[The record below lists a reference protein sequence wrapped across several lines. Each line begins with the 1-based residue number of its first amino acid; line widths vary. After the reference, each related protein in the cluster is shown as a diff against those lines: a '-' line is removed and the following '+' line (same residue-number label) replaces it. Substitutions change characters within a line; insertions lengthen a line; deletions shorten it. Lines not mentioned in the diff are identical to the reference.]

1 MLQVL
6 LLMHLIVRVVLFVI
20 FLMVA
25 IALLHLNACAQ
36 VHEKDTAVRAF
47 TNTPPWTIWEY
58 EGDIQWKGVW
68 DVDQRRGRGMCYWR
82 NGAVYMGDWSAHQ
95 PNGVGTLFYPNG
107 ITLSGQ
113 WRNGRLIR
121 RSFAHSFEEYKLDS
135 CPDQGAVLRD
145 TRATLH
151 MVSIGI
157 DQYVHLEA
165 LGRSDCD
172 ALRIAELWSS
182 LHEQHTQ
189 LAVLINERASG
200 AAVQRSL
207 HQTLCALQ
215 PKDTLI
221 LYFSGHALPGRMLLS
236 DFNGYGST
244 ISYRALFQKIVQR
257 QPAIV
262 WMFFD
267 ACYSGSAV
275 EVLEAVVPDSVRS
288 RWSVFC
294 SSTAEQKSLQ
304 KEGQISVFTQYLESG
319 LLGAADADGDG
330 IVLSGE
336 LFNYLRWHVSK
347 ATSGMQTPVFW
358 GNEALQLSP

>member
-6 LLMHLIVRVVLFVI
+6 LLMHLILRTVLIVI
-20 FLMVA
+20 FLMFE
-25 IALLHLNACAQ
+25 IAHFHFTACAQ
-36 VHEKDTAVRAF
+36 VHKKDTVVRAI
-47 TNTPPWTIWEY
+47 TDSPLWTMWEY
-58 EGDIQWKGVW
+58 EGDIRWKGVW
-68 DVDQRRGRGMCYWR
+68 DAERRRGQGMCYWR
-82 NGAVYMGDWSAHQ
+82 DGVVYMGEWSAHQ
-95 PNGVGTLFYPNG
+95 PHGVGTLFYPDG
-107 ITLSGQ
+107 VMLSGQ

-121 RSFAHSFEEYKLDS
+121 RTFAHTFEEYALDS
-135 CPDQGAVLRD
+135 CHIQEAVRSSN
-145 TRATLH
+145 ATVH
-151 MVSIGI
+151 IVAIGI
-157 DQYVHLEA
+157 DQYAHLAA

-182 LHEQHTQ
+182 LHERHTQ

-207 HQTLCALQ
+207 HQTICALQ
-215 PKDTLI
+215 PQDTLI
-221 LYFSGHALPGRMLLS
+221 MYFSGHALPGRMLLS

-244 ISYRALFQKIVQR
+244 ISYRALFHKIVQR
-257 QPAIV
+257 QPAVV

-275 EVLEAVVPDSVRS
+275 EALEAVVPDSVRT

-294 SSTAEQKSLQ
+294 SSTADQKSLQ
-304 KEGQISVFTQYLESG
+304 KAGQISVFTHYIESG

-330 IVLSGE
+330 IVRAGE
-336 LFNYLRWHVSK
+336 LFDYLRWHVSK

-358 GNEALQLSP
+358 GNDDLQLSP